1 MDSKKP
7 FISLEGF
14 TDLLKEIEKAG
25 GKAQDAV
32 IKCAKDGAEIMQKEL
47 KNQMQG
53 HTSSRLIKDMPSPD
67 VKFEGGAVHAH
78 VGYKVGDY
86 NPKNLTDGFK
96 FIFIN
101 YGTPRIKPARE
112 FIKKA
117 KRKAT
122 PKIKKMQEQTFN
134 EILEGLKK

>member
-1 MDSKKP
+1 MAKKS
-7 FISLEGF
+7 FIELEGF
-14 TDLLKEIEKAG
+14 TDLLKNIEKAG
-25 GKAQDAV
+25 GKVDSAV
-32 IKCAKDGAEIMQKEL
+32 KTCAVKAADLMQGEL
-47 KNQMQG
+47 KSQVDG
-53 HTSSRLIKDMPSPD
+53 KVSSRLIKDMPSPD
-67 VKFEGGAVHAH
+67 IKVENGAIHAH
-78 VGYKVGDY
+78 VGYHTGNY
-86 NPKNLTDGFK
+86 SPKNLTDGFK

-101 YGTPRIKPARE
+101 YGTPRIKPARD